1 MLLYAVLCFLITL
14 ISCIAIIRLSR
25 KKKFLIKEEVHR
37 GPQKVHTIPTPRLGG
52 IGLFLALTTSV
63 IVAYLR
69 QENYFFQFLNIY
81 IPSVIVFLTGLVEDL
96 KGNLHPFLRLFLFS
110 LAGIIAFFLGNVQII
125 RIDISFFDHL
135 LTFKWLSLIFTIVAI
150 AGLINAINI
159 IDGFNGLASMI
170 GFSILLAIAYVG
182 YKYGDYFIATLC
194 VILSF
199 SLFGFFLL
207 NYPFGLIFLGDSG
220 AYLTGYFIACL
231 VILLVYRHSEVSA
244 WFALTVNSYPVYETL
259 FSIYRRKLRKR
270 PATKPDAL
278 HLHTLLYKI
287 VVKKIFGVDNP
298 LYKNPAV
305 SPLLWI
311 LNLWVIIPAIL
322 FYNNGILLALTFFS
336 FCIIYTFSYYKI
348 IKLKVPRWYF
358 EQKKKI

>member
-1 MLLYAVLCFLITL
+1 MLLYAVLCFLISL
-14 ISCIAIIRLSR
+14 ISCIFIIRLSR
-25 KKKFLIKEEVHR
+25 KKKYLLRDEVHL

-52 IGLFLALTTSV
+52 IGLFLALTVSV
-63 IVAYLR
+63 VVAYLR
-69 QENYFFQFLNIY
+69 RENYFFQFLSIY
-81 IPSVIVFLTGLVEDL
+81 IPSVIVFFTGLIEDL
-96 KGNLHPFLRLFLFS
+96 KGNLHPFLRLTFFC
-110 LAGIIAFFLGNVQII
+110 LAGITAFFLGSV
-125 RIDISFFDHL
+125 RIVRVDIPFLDQL
-135 LTFKWLSLIFTIVAI
+135 LTFKVVSLAFTIVAI

-170 GFSILLAIAYVG
+170 GFSILLAVAYVG
-182 YKYGDYFIATLC
+182 YKCGDYFIATLC

-259 FSIYRRKLRKR
+259 FSIYRRKVRKR

-278 HLHTLLYKI
+278 HLHTLLYRI

-322 FYNNGILLALTFFS
+322 FYDNSILLALTFFS
-336 FCIIYTFSYYKI
+336 FCAVYTFSYYKI
-348 IKLKVPRWYF
+348 VKLKVPKWYF
-358 EQKKKI
+358 EQKARG